1 VIEGE
6 RQRTFVREYN
16 IERKKDEETIKRRL
30 KTKEE
35 KRKDA

>member
-16 IERKKDEETIKRRL
+16 IERKKDEDNKK
-30 KTKEE
+30 KTK
-35 KRKDA
+35 D